1 MKTKRVRDSRFEI
14 LRIIAMLLIVL
25 HHMALYSG
33 MLESQMFH
41 VKAVGE
47 FIIIGWKIGCFLF
60 VVLSGYFA
68 VDTVRSSF
76 NQIIKTWTAAV
87 FYNIA
92 LVLLFKYIGTSIS
105 AKSIIKGLFPISGGA
120 YWFLT
125 AYIGMLLFSP
135 CIVCIIDKLSD
146 AQLKEFG
153 VLAAIAIIFVP
164 TLLVVINP
172 FSNTVMLFCFYYA
185 IGVYI
190 RKTAI
195 EKRIKHP
202 ILKASCNILIIYI
215 IQITLSFFKTPYTIV
230 YRNRNWLSGN
240 DSAMVLSVTIYIF
253 IAFLQAEKFHNRIIN
268 FFSASAFGVYLIHD
282 NSLVRDWLWSKCISL
297 HCIETYTKSFL
308 IMQLFAIAIIIYIS
322 CALIDKIRMFIFQI
336 ISGVRK
342 CIQQKICNPTGGNPV
357 K

>member
-47 FIIIGWKIGCFLF
+47 FIIIGGKIGCFLF

-68 VDTVRSSF
+68 VDTVRSSV

-87 FYNIA
+87 FYNVA
-92 LVLLFKYIGTSIS
+92 LMVLFKYIGTSIS

-135 CIVCIIDKLSD
+135 GIVCIIDKLSD
-146 AQLKEFG
+146 TQLKEFG
-153 VLAAIAIIFVP
+153 ILAAIAIIFVP
-164 TLLVVINP
+164 TLLVIINP

-202 ILKASCNILIIYI
+202 IAKASCSILIIYI
-215 IQITLSFFKTPYTIV
+215 IQIVLSVFKTPYTIV
-230 YRNRNWLSGN
+230 YSNRNWLSGN
-240 DSAMVLSVTIYIF
+240 NSAMVLSATIYIF
-253 IAFLQAEKFHNRIIN
+253 IAFLQAEKFHNCIIN

-297 HCIETYTKSFL
+297 HRIETYPKSFL

-322 CALIDKIRMFIFQI
+322 CALIDKIRMSIFKI
-336 ISGVRK
+336 ISGAGK
-342 CIQQKICNPTGGNPV
+342 CVLQRICNPTGGNPI